1 MFKPHGMKKV
11 IMAGSRDILETTIDT
26 LFDLRI
32 LHIKDFDQ
40 EDPDFKM
47 GAPLSEA
54 GPASEKLLKLRGASK
69 VLEVKAEA
77 FSEFTETDKRMTVE
91 TIDKKLED
99 MIADIDR
106 NISRKWDDRSSYEGE
121 LRDIDRNM
129 EELLPFQEF
138 PLKLEDYEPYKSLA
152 VLTGNVRGD
161 PREDLYKVTRDQEI
175 FINSVKEGNLIVVF
189 VSKDLKEEV
198 SKVLVNYG
206 FVDVRPPKGTGYVEN
221 QIRQFQE
228 EKKSLEEKMRN
239 IDEDI
244 KSLQKDHAQFL
255 LASEEHLRFI
265 VEKAEMPL
273 RCAMAP
279 NSFVIEGFLP
289 EVAIERLKERLSK
302 ETDDRI
308 YIEVLDPEKGED
320 IPVAMDNPKQA
331 KSFEVLTDLI
341 ARPKYKEID
350 PTILMWLGLPLFF
363 GIMLGDLGYGIVI
376 LVCVYLGVFTKL
388 FNFLGMSG
396 ATKQLNSIL
405 LWCGLWTLVF
415 GFIFNEFFGVEL
427 FTHPEI
433 HHDAYVLFPNI
444 TYPLQTTIPRFLVFG
459 PTYLPII
466 RFDNILPLLKTCIW
480 IGLAHVFLGFVIG
493 FRNMYVKHGFKH
505 ALCEKGSWLLIMIGG
520 VITFY
525 FILREVGGYVHLSYH
540 ETAVAI
546 GMIILIVGCIL
557 LIIGEGPIGLV
568 HLPGIISN
576 TMSYARILAIGLS
589 SAGIALAFNNMGIGM
604 LSGGPGN
611 FIFGCFIL
619 FIGHFI
625 NTLLGILGPGLHSLR
640 LHYVEFFVK
649 FYEGGGTHYSPFGNV
664 RRFTRNTK
672 KAVTGK

>member
-11 IMAGSRDILETTIDT
+11 IMAGSRDILETTINI

-47 GAPLSEA
+47 GTPMPRA

-77 FSEFTETDKRMTVE
+77 FGEFTQADNRVTAES
-91 TIDKKLED
+91 IDKNLGD
-99 MIADIDR
+99 MIEDIDK
-106 NISRKWDDRSSYEGE
+106 NISRRWDDRSSYDSE
-121 LRDIDRNM
+121 LRDIDRRM
-129 EELLPFQEF
+129 DELLPFKEF
-138 PLKLEDYEPYKSLA
+138 PLKLEDYEPYDSLA
-152 VLTGNVRGD
+152 VLTGIVRGD
-161 PREDLYKVTRDQEI
+161 PTQDLRKVTKDMEI
-175 FINSVKEGNLIVVF
+175 FINSVKEGNLIVLF
-189 VSKDLKEEV
+189 VGMEQKEGV

-206 FVDVRPPKGTGYVEN
+206 FIDVRPPKGSGYVEN
-221 QIRQFQE
+221 QVRQFQE
-228 EKKSLEEKMRN
+228 EKKSLEEKIKK
-239 IDEDI
+239 IDEEI
-244 KSLQKDHAQFL
+244 KVLQKDHAQFL
-255 LASEEHLRFI
+255 LASEEHLRFV
-265 VEKAEMPL
+265 VEKAEMPM
-273 RCAMAP
+273 RCATAP
-279 NSFVIEGFLP
+279 HSFVIEGFIP
-289 EVAIERLKERLSK
+289 EAALEKLKERLSK
-302 ETDDRI
+302 ETDDRL
-308 YIEVLDPEKGED
+308 YVEVLDPEKGED
-320 IPVAMDNPKQA
+320 IPVAMDNPNQA

-363 GIMLGDLGYGIVI
+363 GIMLGDLGYGTVI
-376 LVCVYLGVFTKL
+376 LVCVYLGIFTKL

-396 ATKQLNSIL
+396 ATKQLNAIL
-405 LWCGLWTLVF
+405 LWCGFWTLIF
-415 GFIFNEFFGVEL
+415 GFIFNEFFGVEV

-433 HHDAYVLFPNI
+433 HHDAFVLFPNI
-444 TYPLQTTIPRFLVFG
+444 NYPLQTTIPRFLVFG

-480 IGLAHVFLGFVIG
+480 IGITHVFLGYVIG
-493 FRNMYVKHGFKH
+493 FWNIYVKHGFKH
-505 ALCEKGSWLLIMIGG
+505 ALCEKGSWLFIIIGG

-525 FILREVGGYVHLSYH
+525 FVLREVGGYVHLSYH
-540 ETAVAI
+540 GTAVAI

-576 TMSYARILAIGLS
+576 TMSYSRILAIGLS
-589 SAGIALAFNNMGIGM
+589 SAGIAMAFNKMGIGM

-625 NTLLGILGPGLHSLR
+625 NSLLGILGPGLHSLR

-649 FYEGGGTHYSPFGNV
+649 FYEGGGTHYSPFGSV
-664 RRFTRNTK
+664 RRFTK
-672 KAVTGK
+672 DKAKTVTGK